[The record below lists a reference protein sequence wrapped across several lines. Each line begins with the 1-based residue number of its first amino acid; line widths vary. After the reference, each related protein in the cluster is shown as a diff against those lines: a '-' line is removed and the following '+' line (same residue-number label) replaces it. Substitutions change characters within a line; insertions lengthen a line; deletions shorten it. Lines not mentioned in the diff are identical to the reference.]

1 MTVERR
7 TRTIDSGSRRQG
19 GIESGRKLVA
29 VLMSFDAA
37 RPTWTVADLAERH
50 GLTTSTAYRYVG
62 VLREMGL
69 LDSAGPAGSYR
80 VTERVAS
87 LQGALDSGQAALRD
101 LAMPVLTR
109 VRDRIDET
117 VLIARRGGEHAYCI
131 DRVESTHPVRLQFQ
145 RGEAMPLHL
154 GSMARLLLSQM
165 PTTERERYLA
175 RIRPLIPAEQAAQI
189 TDQEL
194 ARIGREGFAVSSE
207 EVDEGIWGT
216 AAVLRAPGAAVVA
229 VIGTA
234 GPVHRLT
241 PERRPAV
248 TRCIVEAAA
257 EISAGLRERQG

>member
-7 TRTIDSGSRRQG
+7 ARTIDTGARRQG

-29 VLMSFDAA
+29 LLMSFDGG
-37 RPTWTVADLAERH
+37 RPTWTVAELAERH

-87 LQGALDSGQAALRD
+87 LQGALDAGQAALRD
-101 LAMPVLTR
+101 IAMPVLTR
-109 VRDRIDET
+109 VRDQIDET

-165 PTTERERYLA
+165 PPAERERYLE
-175 RIRPLIPAEQAAQI
+175 RIRPILTPEQAAQI
-189 TDQEL
+189 TDAEL
-194 ARIGREGFAVSSE
+194 TRIARDGYAVSSE
-207 EVDEGIWGT
+207 EIDEGIWGT
-216 AAVLRAPGAAVVA
+216 AAMLRVPSGAVIA

-234 GPVHRLT
+234 GPVTRLT
-241 PERRPAV
+241 PERRPEV
-248 TRCIVEAAA
+248 TGCIVEAAE
-257 EISAGLRERQG
+257 EISDGLRPRHG